1 MRSNYADQGGVLVDL
16 RAYIDEYTQQRGF
29 KGLSCKA
36 SLIRDLISSQKS
48 YALVQQEHY
57 ENSEYLA
64 YNIKL
69 SVRGYTRDK
78 KTAIS
83 IYKHFL
89 AFLQKKGI
97 TVDIQFPPID
107 SYNSFERLMF
117 IAKYLQDERH
127 KKSDIADLL
136 WVSEQTINADI
147 RKLLGEDDDPIQI
160 CGKAFSI
167 DEVERSRGQVR
178 FSSTAHPLFLTEN
191 LSQII
196 VTLKGLKTMA
206 ENPLYTEYA
215 GLTAANIWE
224 QLSDYAKMRVR
235 FVLSKLLPEDLSWYE
250 SLRKDDECAFYTEVR
265 CSHENNILDCIKN
278 GKTFFVEYNGE
289 NGVCLYS
296 QCRFVPQTY
305 TGTSIDVDCS
315 AGRVCLLLDRVI
327 KTAYTAEDL
336 L

>member
-1 MRSNYADQGGVLVDL
+1 MNIRVC
-16 RAYIDEYTQQRGF
+16 IDEYIEHIQHPKT
-29 KGLSCKA
+29 KGLPCKVEV
-36 SLIRDLISSQKS
+36 IRDLISSQKS
-48 YALVQQEHY
+48 YALIKQEHY
-57 ENSEYLA
+57 ENSEYLP

-78 KTAIS
+78 KAAIR

-89 AFLQKKGI
+89 AFLKGKGLVI
-97 TVDIQFPPID
+97 DVQFPPID
-107 SYNSFERLMF
+107 SSNSFERLMF

-127 KKSDIADLL
+127 EKADIPDRL

-160 CGKAFSI
+160 CGRKFCI
-167 DEVERSRGQVR
+167 EEVERRRGQVH

-196 VTLKGLKTMA
+196 ILLKGLKAMS

-215 GLTAANIWE
+215 RLTAANIWE
-224 QLSDYAKMRVR
+224 QLSDYAKTRIR

-250 SLRKDDECAFYTEVR
+250 SLRKDDRSFYTEVR
-265 CSHENNILDCIKN
+265 CSHGNNILDCIKN

-289 NGVCLYS
+289 NGICIYS
-296 QCRFVPQTY
+296 QCRFIPQTY
-305 TGTSIDVDCS
+305 TGTSIDVECN
-315 AGRVCLLLDRVI
+315 AGRICLQLDRVI
-327 KTAYTAEDL
+327 KTAYTVEDL